1 MIKKIGKI
9 VFFALFLSNC
19 GFSPMYKAQ
28 NNQSII
34 TKTQEINILPISD
47 KRGFILYELLENK
60 LNPYKKK
67 NFQYTLSVKVSKT
80 ENKNIILQSNDL
92 SSREGITVKAEY
104 TLKDKAGKILMTAKD
119 EASGRYNVLKEGY
132 ATYMTA
138 EKLESDLLNMLA
150 DKISLRLMSYFKRE
164 AVRAS

>member
-9 VFFALFLSNC
+9 LFFMFFLSNC

-28 NNQSII
+28 NDQSIVI
-34 TKTQEINILPISD
+34 KTQEINILPIAN
-47 KRGFILYELLENK
+47 RQGFVLYELLENK

-67 NFQYTLSVKVSKT
+67 DFQYTLSASLTKK

-92 SSREGITVKAEY
+92 SSREGIVMKAEY
-104 TLKDKAGKILMTAKD
+104 TLKDKNGKVLLKAKD
-119 EASGRYNVLKEGY
+119 EVSGRYNVLKEGY

-138 EKLESDLLNMLA
+138 EKLENDLLNMLA
-150 DKISLRLMSYFKRE
+150 DKMSLRLMSYFKQE